1 MQDVN
6 GKAAFITGGASGIGL
21 GIAKAFVNAGMRV
34 AIADFRQDHLD
45 EANEWFRAAGKADQV
60 RMIMLDV
67 TDREA
72 FARAADET
80 ERAFQK
86 IHVLCNNAGIGLV
99 GPIKDAK
106 YADWDWG
113 LSVMIGGVVNG
124 IQTILPRILRHGEG
138 GHIVSTSSMA
148 AIVPIPGASIYIAT
162 KAALVG
168 IAESMR
174 GELAADN
181 IGVSAF
187 CPGPV
192 QTNIREAGKMRP
204 AKYQDSGFK
213 ARESQLGERPNSANW
228 MTLEE
233 CGERVL
239 AGIRRNDLYIFTHP
253 EFKDGFA
260 ERCETMLASF
270 PPEPINTA
278 RAGEIGFLLSNSI
291 FSSAQRP
298 KW

>member
-6 GKAAFITGGASGIGL
+6 GKVAFITGGASGIGL
-21 GIAKAFVNAGMRV
+21 GMAKAFVNAGMKV

-45 EANEWFRAAGKADQV
+45 ESTAYFKDKGQGAQV
-60 RMIMLDV
+60 RMLMLDV

-80 ERAFQK
+80 ERAFNK

-99 GPIKDAK
+99 GSIKEAK

-148 AIVPIPGASIYIAT
+148 AVVPIPGASIYIAA
-162 KAALVG
+162 KAALIG

-204 AKYQDSGFK
+204 AKFQDSGFK
-213 ARESQLGERPNSANW
+213 ARESQLRERPNSANW

-270 PPEPINTA
+270 PAEPINTV
-278 RAGEIGFLLSNSI
+278 RAKEIGFLLSNAI
-291 FSSAQRP
+291 FSKDQRP